1 MNVGVGF
8 HPNMGDSQLVESWGL
23 QSLRPIRR
31 RGLHRTGHNLQPV
44 QCEPSSLK
52 LQIAGC
58 TNAYMVHHV
67 WPKTPEAF
75 TFKFVPLNRLSF
87 HRMKEG

>member
-8 HPNMGDSQLVESWGL
+8 HPQNGGIPTGGVMGTAITQ
-23 QSLRPIRR
+23 RPIRR

-44 QCEPSSLK
+44 QCGHSSLK

-58 TNAYMVHHV
+58 TN
-67 WPKTPEAF
+67 E
-75 TFKFVPLNRLSF
+75 
-87 HRMKEG
+87 

>member
-8 HPNMGDSQLVESWGL
+8 HPKMGESQLVESWGL
-23 QSLRPIRR
+23 QSLRPIRS
-31 RGLHRTGHNLQPV
+31 LHRTGHNLQPA
-44 QCEPSSLK
+44 QSGHSSLK

-58 TNAYMVHHV
+58 TNEYMVHHV

-75 TFKFVPLNRLSF
+75 TFKFVPLIRLSS
-87 HRMKEG
+87 HRMIES